1 LQAGSSTGGAGGSI
15 LLKPGGTGSGSV
27 GEVAMQSATGTD
39 LLRVNENAASISAQ
53 RTVTMSADSDGG
65 DAAASIVL
73 NSDAATVEIRGTVVL
88 LDTLTMGETMLF
100 GDVSTRMLRYRSASM
115 VQSFTA
121 ADPTTVSMD
130 MFGAKVTVFANT
142 GAAGS
147 AMAMAEFM
155 YTRLGETGKL
165 TNYQEVQRGM
175 GLTVAVTASGL
186 TVTTTTDAHITVVSM
201 LMF

>member
-1 LQAGSSTGGAGGSI
+1 
-15 LLKPGGTGSGSV
+15 V
-27 GEVAMQSATGTD
+27 GEVAMQSAAGTD
-39 LLRVNENAASISAQ
+39 LLRVNENSASISAQ
-53 RTVTMSADSDGG
+53 QTVTLSADSDGG

-73 NSDAATVEIRGTVVL
+73 DSSAATVEIRGTVVL
-88 LDTLTMGETMLF
+88 QDTLSMGETMLF
-100 GDVSTRMLRYRSASM
+100 GDVSTRMLRFRSSSM
-115 VQSFTA
+115 VQSFAA

-142 GAAGS
+142 GATEG

-155 YTRLGETGKL
+155 YTRLAGTGKL

-175 GLTVAVTASGL
+175 GLTVTVTSTGL
-186 TVTTTTDAHITVVSM
+186 TVTTTADAYITVVSM